1 MRLGPR
7 RSADVASPSP
17 SSVSAPPSGAPA
29 PTGPPAQAQ
38 RASSPP
44 PGPSALPVRVRGR
57 APDRGARR
65 LTFVLSVLVHALA
78 ALGAIGYS
86 FWHIE
91 EVAPARVTVTFV
103 SAAALPPP
111 PPPPPPP
118 IGGGDAPATPKRRTP
133 VRPKVEA
140 VRVPET
146 PKPVVEAPTVPVV
159 EIPKAAPTP
168 DPSGRAGDAA
178 GSPNGVAGGVKGGV
192 AGGVKGGVAGG
203 TPGGM
208 PGAPVPPKFLAP
220 QMGAQLK
227 LSGAEPDFPAFLRRP
242 GAGYLVMAKIC
253 VGVSGTVET
262 VTVQKRAEPTL
273 DSNVVTAVKAWR
285 FKPMTANGTP
295 VPFCYFGRFEFK
307 SE

>member
-1 MRLGPR
+1 MASTSPSSSSSVSPSGSGAATPPLTPPHAARPT
-7 RSADVASPSP
+7 SAPPSP
-17 SSVSAPPSGAPA
+17 SSYPP
-29 PTGPPAQAQ
+29 
-38 RASSPP
+38 
-44 PGPSALPVRVRGR
+44 RVRGR

-65 LTFVLSVLVHALA
+65 LTIVVSVLVHALA
-78 ALGAIGYS
+78 AFAALAYS

-118 IGGGDAPATPKRRTP
+118 LGGGAAPATPKRRTP
-133 VRPKVEA
+133 VRPKVET

-146 PKPVVEAPTVPVV
+146 PKPTPVVEAHPIPVV
-159 EIPKAAPTP
+159 EIPKAVPPP
-168 DPSGRAGDAA
+168 DPTGRAGDAA

-192 AGGVKGGVAGG
+192 AGGVKGGVTGG
-203 TPGGM
+203 TIGGAT
-208 PGAPVPPKFLAP
+208 GAPVPPKFLAP

-242 GAGYLVMAKIC
+242 GAAYLVMAKIC
-253 VGVSGTVET
+253 VGASGAVDA

-273 DSNVVTAVKAWR
+273 DSNVMSAVKAWR

>member
-1 MRLGPR
+1 MAPSSSSS
-7 RSADVASPSP
+7 RSASGP
-17 SSVSAPPSGAPA
+17 APATGAPA
-29 PTGPPAQAQ
+29 PPVPHAQGGSSAPPTPFAY
-38 RASSPP
+38 PP
-44 PGPSALPVRVRGR
+44 RVRGR

-65 LTFVLSVLVHALA
+65 LTIVASVLVHALA
-78 ALGAIGYS
+78 ALGAIAYS

-103 SAAALPPP
+103 SAAAMPPP

-118 IGGGDAPATPKRRTP
+118 LGSGAAPATPKRHAP
-133 VRPKVEA
+133 VRTKVEP

-146 PKPVVEAPTVPVV
+146 PKPTPVQAPVVPVV
-159 EIPKAAPTP
+159 EIPKVAPAP
-168 DPSGRAGDAA
+168 DPGGRAGDAA

-203 TPGGM
+203 IVGGVT
-208 PGAPVPPKFLAP
+208 GAPVPPKFLAP

-227 LSGAEPDFPAFLRRP
+227 LSGAEPDFPAFLRHA
-242 GAGYLVMAKIC
+242 GASYLVLAKIC
-253 VGVSGTVET
+253 VGVSGTVEA
-262 VTVQKRAEPTL
+262 VTLQKRAEPTL
-273 DSNVVTAVKAWR
+273 DSNVMTAVKAWR